1 MPMIQLTSVLVFR
14 YTKHCCYC
22 MCRRKAW
29 KWFVLSAFA
38 EQEGDSEDAEGF
50 GGSDDSQTDRP
61 TPFSL
66 DTGDIST
73 YGEDCLVP
81 EPHKV

>member
-1 MPMIQLTSVLVFR
+1 MKMVCLTVSGF
-14 YTKHCCYC
+14 C
-22 MCRRKAW
+22 
-29 KWFVLSAFA
+29 

-50 GGSDDSQTDRP
+50 GGSDDSQTDRQ

-66 DTGDIST
+66 DTDDIST

-81 EPHKV
+81 EPHKVRWE